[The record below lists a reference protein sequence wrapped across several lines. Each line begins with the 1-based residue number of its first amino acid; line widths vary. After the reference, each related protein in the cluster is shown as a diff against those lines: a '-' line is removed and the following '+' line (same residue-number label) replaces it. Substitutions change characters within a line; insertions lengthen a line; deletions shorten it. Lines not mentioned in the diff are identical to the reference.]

1 MIVKKYK
8 IKFIGNIEGGGL
20 GVSNIFKDVDVIPLE
35 GGIVDHRE
43 DLNKG
48 IPWFDYVSPKV
59 HRAKVDGKVIIN
71 AYVGVKSL
79 PVFYYPPAVTVSYSK
94 SAHPLN
100 DIENWAWIT
109 AFGYTIASVYGTRAI
124 MLSVAIK
131 KGYYYY
137 IAPRKGVPNLGF
149 KCVFLPDR
157 YRFPQI
163 GTEYLKGSFTKDQI
177 IGNANKSGSYI
188 SSDFTI
194 QQKFYNNSYANS
206 DEIKGSKPFYKPSDN
221 DGPANNNDPSTS
233 SINHILDKVR
243 VETNES
249 IISHMNTEIL
259 KVIDKK

>member
-43 DLNKG
+43 DLNNS
-48 IPWFDYVSPKV
+48 IQWFDYVSPKV
-59 HRAKVDGKVIIN
+59 HRAKVDGKVILRAQFVRN
-71 AYVGVKSL
+71 HRGHLYGSN
-79 PVFYYPPAVTVSYSK
+79 VTVAYSK
-94 SAHPLN
+94 SVRPLS

-109 AFGYTIASVYGTRAI
+109 VFGWASVSVYGTNLT

-137 IAPRKGVPNLGF
+137 IAPRESSFIGF

-163 GTEYLKGSFTKDQI
+163 GTEYLKGGFTKDQVI
-177 IGNANKSGSYI
+177 KYANKTSDYI
-188 SSDFTI
+188 EKDFTTQNVFYSNAYLNSGEI
-194 QQKFYNNSYANS
+194 TGCKTFYNPN
-206 DEIKGSKPFYKPSDN
+206 DN
-221 DGPANNNDPSTS
+221 DGPANNNDPRTS
-233 SINHILDKVR
+233 SINHIIDKVR
-243 VETNES
+243 VETNDS
-249 IISHMNTEIL
+249 VINHMNTEIL